1 MHFLAFVPHLN
12 QVSFQSS
19 RRVRFQP
26 TLLERLFDSAPR
38 QPAEANPLRRWSL
51 DELKD
56 SVARDLEALLNSRAG
71 LNDEDLRRYPGVAV
85 SVLSYGMCDFV
96 GCSLANPA
104 DRSYICRTLERT
116 IDTHEP
122 RLRNV
127 RVGLGVDETAV
138 NVLHFSISAVLIVH
152 SAQEPVNFDALLQPT
167 SQQYSVVK
175 SRAVSMSGD

>member
-1 MHFLAFVPHLN
+1 MSA
-12 QVSFQSS
+12 QSS

-26 TLLERLFDSAPR
+26 TLFERLFDSAPR
-38 QPAEANPLRRWSL
+38 RSADPLRRWSL

-71 LNDEDLRRYPGVAV
+71 LVDEDLRHYPSVAS

-96 GCSLANPA
+96 GCSLASPA

-116 IDTHEP
+116 IAAHEP

-138 NVLHFSISAVLIVH
+138 NVLHFSISAVLMVH
-152 SAQEPVNFDALLQPT
+152 PAQEPVSFDALLQPT
-167 SQQYSVVK
+167 SQQYSVAK
-175 SRAVSMSGD
+175 GRASSLSGG